1 MIIFVHLF
9 ALAATK
15 AVKDNTLTWL
25 TFSLTVHHWAVV
37 VAQLVERSLPIQ
49 RFAVRIPSH
58 CLIGHIT
65 FMSGCITFK
74 SGRITFMSG
83 CITFKS
89 GRITFMS
96 VCITYMPGHI
106 TCITCTSS

>member
-1 MIIFVHLF
+1 MRHLK
-9 ALAATK
+9 LKTVGSGCDSVGR
-15 AVKDNTLTWL
+15 AVASD
-25 TFSLTVHHWAVV
+25 S
-37 VAQLVERSLPIQ
+37 RGP
-49 RFAVRIPSH
+49 RFESSH